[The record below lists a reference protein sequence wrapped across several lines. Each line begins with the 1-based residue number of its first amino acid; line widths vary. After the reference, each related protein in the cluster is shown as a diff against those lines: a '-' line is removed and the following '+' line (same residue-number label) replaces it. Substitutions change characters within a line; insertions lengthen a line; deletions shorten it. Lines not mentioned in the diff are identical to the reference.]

1 MVRQKISKQLKID
14 LEPHEKVH
22 LRAEPLA
29 EVEDEEGNVR
39 SLESYLDEFGDPE
52 VECTTKIKQV
62 GKFVARI
69 SLSGGFSVPLRIEV
83 VKR

>member
-1 MVRQKISKQLKID
+1 MVHKKISKQLKID

-22 LRAEPLA
+22 LRSEPLV
-29 EVEDEEGNVR
+29 EVEDEDGNVR

-52 VECTTKIKQV
+52 VECTTQIKQL
-62 GKFVARI
+62 GKYVARI
-69 SLSGGFSVPLRIEV
+69 SLRGGYSIPLRIEV